1 MKKVFLLFS
10 ASTFMLIA
18 ACGTGKVE
26 EQTAPDTQAKTDS
39 VQEQKNLDS
48 LFNAASKNVDSAVD
62 SAQKK

>member
-1 MKKVFLLFS
+1 MKKVFLLLS

-26 EQTAPDTQAKTDS
+26 EQPTPDTEAKTDS

-48 LFNAASKNVDSAVD
+48 LFNAASKNVDSVAD
-62 SAQKK
+62 SIEKK